1 MLSHLPECLN
11 VFQQGVLSPIP
22 TQADSAVLVG
32 FVPEVKM
39 LLPSLKFSSLLTPAQ
54 SHSSSNEQ
62 LRFSCQREA
71 LLHCLS
77 PHLLLLSLGRR
88 TGWTSLLPIK
98 RIRRLKSTTVA
109 KTNAQSFE
117 VKYGKK
123 RFHQSTRKKGL
134 SQYALWAVFSQKA
147 RRPSSQICLKL
158 LNTWCSELTKGN
170 HNRCIFESIASNRM
184 CLIHL
189 LIIVCTSEHQ
199 GCFYFSIMQFWS
211 WLGVI

>member
-11 VFQQGVLSPIP
+11 VFQQGVLSPVP

-123 RFHQSTRKKGL
+123 DFTKVPEKKAFHNMHCGLCFLRKQGD
-134 SQYALWAVFSQKA
+134 
-147 RRPSSQICLKL
+147 
-158 LNTWCSELTKGN
+158 
-170 HNRCIFESIASNRM
+170 
-184 CLIHL
+184 HL
-189 LIIVCTSEHQ
+189 LR
-199 GCFYFSIMQFWS
+199 YA
-211 WLGVI
+211 